1 MLTYHFENREG
12 SLYEYLYQCLK
23 NDIINGALQANER
36 LPSKRSFAK
45 QLGVSTITVENA
57 YDQLISEGY
66 VYAVTKKGYYVAD
79 ISEIPQSSP
88 VKTTANIRL
97 PSQST
102 EYWIDLSNN
111 QTNPQNFPFS
121 VWAKLMRE
129 VISEKNEEL
138 MRNSPCVG
146 IEVLRE
152 AIANHLHSF
161 RGMAVDPNQIVIGA
175 GTEYLYGM
183 LIQLLGRGKTYCV
196 ENPGHRKIEQIYQS
210 NEVHCSFAN
219 MDGQGITVSGLY
231 ESGAEIAHIS
241 PTHHFPTGI
250 TMPVSRRYELLAW
263 ANEKNG
269 RYIIED
275 DYDSEF
281 RLNGK
286 PIPSLQSID
295 VGEKVIYM
303 NTFSKSLASTIRIS
317 YMVLP
322 IHLANRFYE
331 TLSFYAC
338 TVSNF
343 EQYTL
348 AQFIKMGYFEKHINR
363 MRLFYARQRKAVLEC
378 IQNSSINNWCEIIE
392 RDSGLHF
399 LLSLKTE
406 WSDEELCRR
415 LLNKGIHIIPLSNY
429 FHDSERSVGHTFLL
443 NYSNLDVEKLR
454 IALEEFLVLLTESQ
468 T

>member
-1 MLTYHFENREG
+1 M
-12 SLYEYLYQCLK
+12 S
-23 NDIINGALQANER
+23 
-36 LPSKRSFAK
+36 
-45 QLGVSTITVENA
+45 
-57 YDQLISEGY
+57 
-66 VYAVTKKGYYVAD
+66 VA
-79 ISEIPQSSP
+79 
-88 VKTTANIRL
+88 
-97 PSQST
+97 
-102 EYWIDLSNN
+102 
-111 QTNPQNFPFS
+111 
-121 VWAKLMRE
+121 
-129 VISEKNEEL
+129 
-138 MRNSPCVG
+138 
-146 IEVLRE
+146 
-152 AIANHLHSF
+152 
-161 RGMAVDPNQIVIGA
+161 PNQIVIGA

-183 LIQLLGRGKTYCV
+183 LIQLLGREKIYCV
-196 ENPGHRKIEQIYQS
+196 ENPGHRKIVQVYQS
-210 NEVHCSFAN
+210 NHVPCRFAD

-231 ESGAEIAHIS
+231 QSGAEIAHIS

-263 ANEKNG
+263 ANEGEG

-281 RLNGK
+281 RLNGR

-317 YMVLP
+317 YMILP
-322 IHLANRFYE
+322 AHLTNRFYE
-331 TLSFYAC
+331 KLSFYAC

-378 IQNSSINNWCEIIE
+378 IQTSAVSGLCDIIE

-406 WSDEELCRR
+406 WSDGAVCGHLRE
-415 LLNKGIHIIPLSNY
+415 KGIHIIPLSDY
-429 FHDSERSVGHTFLL
+429 FHDAVPSDGHTFLL
-443 NYSNLDVEKLR
+443 NYSNLALEKLR
-454 IALEEFLVLLTESQ
+454 AALEELAKCC
-468 T
+468 